1 MHNWIMQRTTWL
13 GIAAAVV
20 AILGTI
26 NPEWAAIGT
35 GILSGAGLLLSD
47 KKGS

>member
-1 MHNWIMQRTTWL
+1 MKNWITQRTTWL

-26 NPEWAAIGT
+26 NPEWATVAT
-35 GILSGAGLLLSD
+35 GVLSGAGLLLSD
-47 KKGS
+47 KKGL